1 MFVSCCEFNWLDWFF
16 IDQQTEFSEKYNW
29 SRLFF
34 VIEILSLFSS
44 IFLSVFS
51 SSFSLSLSFHPFSFF
66 LDQLNSARVP
76 EIQSLSLV
84 QSCKKRKITIKVE
97 QTNKLINR
105 QTDMKKN
112 RNLRTAKC
120 FQDNYHHF
128 VLINFV
134 QVKRKYLQIHSL
146 DFWFTFPL
154 SLSHLKK

>member
-1 MFVSCCEFNWLDWFF
+1 
-16 IDQQTEFSEKYNW
+16 
-29 SRLFF
+29 
-34 VIEILSLFSS
+34 
-44 IFLSVFS
+44 
-51 SSFSLSLSFHPFSFF
+51 
-66 LDQLNSARVP
+66 
-76 EIQSLSLV
+76 LV
-84 QSCKKRKITIKVE
+84 QSCKKQKITIKVE

-105 QTDMKKN
+105 QTDRQTDRQKKN